1 MDPPR
6 PEAIP
11 AVHGRVGSW
20 KSYDIAVEEAVD
32 WVEVME
38 AAPWLDFE
46 ESISLALDD
55 TVRWIAGV
63 GFFQDETTSTA

>member
-1 MDPPR
+1 
-6 PEAIP
+6 
-11 AVHGRVGSW
+11 VGSW

-55 TVRWIAGV
+55 PVRWIVGV
-63 GFFQDETTSTA
+63 VFFQDETTSTA